1 MRGGGRGS
9 GRQAGRNRTG
19 QHSKPQS
26 TTKQY
31 TTTFYGITNA
41 WDVVRIAVYVKGT
54 DVWLSGPR
62 GPSHPVHASNERT
75 REGWMREARLVW
87 NLGEMIEVPLLSLD
101 ARRDEEST
109 DALRKKALEGKLAL
123 QRNEPR
129 TCGGGAS
136 ETRQRP
142 PAVSSNA
149 ERHPNSAQRK

>member
-9 GRQAGRNRTG
+9 GRQAGGNRTG
-19 QHSKPQS
+19 QLSKPQS

-87 NLGEMIEVPLLSLD
+87 NLGEMIEVPLSLD
-101 ARRDEEST
+101 ARRDQESI
-109 DALRKKALEGKLAL
+109 DALRKKALEGKLVL
-123 QRNEPR
+123 QRNEAR
-129 TCGGGAS
+129 TCVGGAGDTS
-136 ETRQRP
+136 TTPRSIE
-142 PAVSSNA
+142 
-149 ERHPNSAQRK
+149 